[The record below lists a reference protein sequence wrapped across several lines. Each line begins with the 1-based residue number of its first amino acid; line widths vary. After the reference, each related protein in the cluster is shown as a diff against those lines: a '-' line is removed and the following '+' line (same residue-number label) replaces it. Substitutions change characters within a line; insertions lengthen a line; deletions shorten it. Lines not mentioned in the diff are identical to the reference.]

1 MFAKDA
7 AQLDP
12 VEGFPTAPL
21 TAILW
26 LISDEQQIL
35 VLPCLATL
43 TITANKPFKMK
54 AFNKIHCK
62 FS

>member
-7 AQLDP
+7 AQLDL
-12 VEGFPTAPL
+12 VEGFPRAPL

-26 LISDEQQIL
+26 LISVEQQIL

-43 TITANKPFKMK
+43 TITANKSFKMK